1 MGREPRLVLRFAV
14 VTAVGLGLAGAV
26 ILAVVREI
34 DQREAVG
41 AATERAQLV
50 ANAFARGNFR
60 PADVAAP
67 VRGARRAQLDDVM
80 RRNPL
85 LEGVLRVSVVG
96 DGNVITYSTDHRR
109 IGSSVADPATLDDV
123 RSGEIVSRVEGVP
136 DVGRPGT
143 VKALVATLPV
153 SIGGDSVAAVTIEQD
168 YAPIAAAAR
177 ASLLPVAGVLELALI
192 LLFVFLVP
200 SLSRAGR
207 RLREYV
213 AEIRY
218 RATHDSLTGLPN
230 REALQESLQ
239 AAVQGL
245 RRGEH
250 AAVLLVDLDRFKEVN
265 DSLGHD
271 AGDDLLKDIAAGLL
285 QVAEDASVS
294 RLGGDEFALVL
305 GGTTPDQ
312 AVRLGHA
319 VRRCIEAPHA
329 IRGIPVSIDASIGI
343 ALAPD
348 DGTDV
353 GQLIRRA
360 DVAMYAAKRARA
372 GVVRYEAESDLNDA
386 GKLVLMTELRAAVEW
401 GELEVHYQPIVAAE
415 SGVLRSVEAL
425 VRWRHPSKGLLMP
438 AAFLPLAAH
447 TRLVIDL
454 NRYVLREA
462 ARQCAI
468 WRRHGS
474 DLGVAVNM
482 TVLDLLRRSFASDVE
497 ATLRSVGLPP
507 SALTIEITEDAFVQ
521 EPDRVLR
528 TLDELRAL
536 GVRVAIDDFGTGYS
550 SLGYLRELPV
560 DVLKIDRS
568 FVSDLPDSGAS
579 EAIVAATIELAH
591 RLGVS
596 VVAEGVEDEGQYDRL
611 DELGCDLIQGFVV
624 SPPVPAATM
633 AAMMEEA
640 SRPAEEPRAA

>member
-1 MGREPRLVLRFAV
+1 
-14 VTAVGLGLAGAV
+14 
-26 ILAVVREI
+26 
-34 DQREAVG
+34 
-41 AATERAQLV
+41 
-50 ANAFARGNFR
+50 
-60 PADVAAP
+60 
-67 VRGARRAQLDDVM
+67 
-80 RRNPL
+80 
-85 LEGVLRVSVVG
+85 
-96 DGNVITYSTDHRR
+96 
-109 IGSSVADPATLDDV
+109 
-123 RSGEIVSRVEGVP
+123 
-136 DVGRPGT
+136 
-143 VKALVATLPV
+143 
-153 SIGGDSVAAVTIEQD
+153 
-168 YAPIAAAAR
+168 
-177 ASLLPVAGVLELALI
+177 
-192 LLFVFLVP
+192 
-200 SLSRAGR
+200 
-207 RLREYV
+207 
-213 AEIRY
+213 
-218 RATHDSLTGLPN
+218 
-230 REALQESLQ
+230 
-239 AAVQGL
+239 
-245 RRGEH
+245 
-250 AAVLLVDLDRFKEVN
+250 VLLVDLDRFKEVN

-550 SLGYLRELPV
+550 SLSYLQRFSV
-560 DVLKIDRS
+560 DTLKIDRS
-568 FVSDLPDSGAS
+568 FLASGGDGES
-579 EAIVAATIELAH
+579 WDIVETIITLAED
-591 RLGVS
+591 LGVN
-596 VVAEGVEDEGQYDRL
+596 VIAEGVETEEQTERL
-611 DELGCDLIQGFVV
+611 KQLRCAHAQGYLFRE
-624 SPPVPAATM
+624 PVDADAAT
-633 AAMMEEA
+633 ALLVAQHKRRR
-640 SRPAEEPRAA
+640 SPTTPHT

>member
-624 SPPVPAATM
+624 SPAVPAATM
-633 AAMMEEA
+633 AAMLVVA